1 MAIPKILFSGG
12 LVVGAAVSSIVYVD
26 CARRDITIKGRLL
39 QVVGF
44 GGVSFIGFLVPYV
57 FSSQLRYV
65 YFQVIKPRPV
75 AVSPYEWLA
84 VNLATGFLIGVALL
98 LLYFTGSRRYPL
110 KTFSMD

>member
-1 MAIPKILFSGG
+1 MAIPEILFIGG
-12 LVVGAAVSSIVYVD
+12 LVVGAAVSSIVYLD
-26 CARRDITIKGRLL
+26 CARREIPVKGRLL
-39 QVVGF
+39 QTVVF
-44 GGVSFIGFLVPYV
+44 GALSFVGFLVPHV

-110 KTFSMD
+110 TTFSID